1 MFSST
6 LSNRIFRSC
15 SPAVV
20 AAQRRTLNRFY
31 ASSSFSNDNNAVIH
45 NKTTTIGSNDRGGTS
60 TSTSTSV
67 VPVPMVKDTT
77 NCIRLSKLLSHDS
90 ANLTLSRRQA
100 ERHIRDGQVTLAGKV
115 VTIPQTLVAFDEI
128 SSFSAKNSSP
138 LLKLKGKP
146 VIFNPSS
153 SITSS
158 SSSST
163 DNQHERSI
171 KVWAVHK
178 VSGEV
183 VAENDPHNRPSLM
196 ERLQRSG
203 VGKSRKGGKLHL
215 KPIGRL
221 DIPTEGLMLIT
232 NDGDFSRDM
241 ELPLN
246 KLHRIYRARVHE
258 RLTSYKLD
266 RIRKGGIEFDN
277 VRYSAMKVAIEKPK
291 RSNKPTSTN
300 TWLKVTCT
308 EGKNRQIRNVFK
320 ALGLTVTRLIRIQY
334 GDYKLDTIPAGMAIP
349 VPYKS
354 VSYQKA
360 KGQLYIPSNKNKN
373 TGTDNKDKK
382 KTQTATPVKWISS
395 VQ

>member
-6 LSNRIFRSC
+6 LPNHIFRSC
-15 SPAVV
+15 SPAVAV
-20 AAQRRTLNRFY
+20 QRRTLNRFY
-31 ASSSFSNDNNAVIH
+31 ASSSFSNDNNAVI
-45 NKTTTIGSNDRGGTS
+45 NIKTTTIDNNDRDGTS

-67 VPVPMVKDTT
+67 VPVPVVKDTT

-100 ERHIRDGQVTLAGKV
+100 ERHIRDGQVTLAGKI
-115 VTIPQTLVAFDEI
+115 VTIPQTLVAYDEI
-128 SSFSAKNSSP
+128 TSISAKNSSP

-158 SSSST
+158 SST
-163 DNQHERSI
+163 DNQHEKSI

-232 NDGDFSRDM
+232 NDGDFSREM
-241 ELPLN
+241 ELPSN
-246 KLHRIYRARVHE
+246 KIHRIYRARVHG

-320 ALGLTVTRLIRIQY
+320 ALGLSVTRLIRIQY

-349 VPYKS
+349 IPYKA
-354 VSYQKA
+354 VTYQKA

-373 TGTDNKDKK
+373 TGTDKDNKKI
-382 KTQTATPVKWISS
+382 QTATPVTWISS

>member
-15 SPAVV
+15 SPAVAV
-20 AAQRRTLNRFY
+20 QRRTLNRFY
-31 ASSSFSNDNNAVIH
+31 ASSSFSNDNAVTN
-45 NKTTTIGSNDRGGTS
+45 NKTTTIDNNDRDGTS
-60 TSTSTSV
+60 TSATASTSV
-67 VPVPMVKDTT
+67 VPVSMVKDTT

-100 ERHIRDGQVTLAGKV
+100 ERHIRDGQVTLAGKI
-115 VTIPQTLVAFDEI
+115 VTIPQTLVAYDEI
-128 SSFSAKNSSP
+128 TSFSSKNSSP

-158 SSSST
+158 SST
-163 DNQHERSI
+163 DNQHEKSI

-232 NDGDFSRDM
+232 NDGDFSREM
-241 ELPLN
+241 ELPSN
-246 KLHRIYRARVHE
+246 KIHRIYRARVHG

-320 ALGLTVTRLIRIQY
+320 ALGLSVTRLIRIQY

-349 VPYKS
+349 IPYKA
-354 VSYQKA
+354 VTYQKA

-373 TGTDNKDKK
+373 TGTDKDSKII
-382 KTQTATPVKWISS
+382 QTATPVKWISS

>member
-1 MFSST
+1 MFSSS

-15 SPAVV
+15 TQAVV
-20 AAQRRTLNRFY
+20 QRRALNRFY
-31 ASSSFSNDNNAVIH
+31 ASSSISNDNNAVIN
-45 NKTTTIGSNDRGGTS
+45 NKTTTIDNDRDGTS
-60 TSTSTSV
+60 STSV
-67 VPVPMVKDTT
+67 VVPVVKDTT

-115 VTIPQTLVAFDEI
+115 VTIPQTLVAYDEI
-128 SSFSAKNSSP
+128 TSFSSKNSSP

-158 SSSST
+158 SST
-163 DNQHERSI
+163 DNQHEKSI

-232 NDGDFSRDM
+232 NDGDFSREM
-241 ELPLN
+241 ELPSN
-246 KLHRIYRARVHE
+246 KIHRIYRARVHG

-320 ALGLTVTRLIRIQY
+320 ALGLSVTRLIRIQY

-349 VPYKS
+349 IPYKA
-354 VSYQKA
+354 VTYQKA
-360 KGQLYIPSNKNKN
+360 KGQLYIPSNKKKN
-373 TGTDNKDKK
+373 TGTDKDNKKI
-382 KTQTATPVKWISS
+382 QTATPVKWISS

>member
-1 MFSST
+1 MFSSS

-15 SPAVV
+15 THAVV
-20 AAQRRTLNRFY
+20 QRRALNRFY
-31 ASSSFSNDNNAVIH
+31 ASSSISNDNNAVIN
-45 NKTTTIGSNDRGGTS
+45 NKTTTIDNDRDGTS
-60 TSTSTSV
+60 STSV
-67 VPVPMVKDTT
+67 VVPVVKDTT

-115 VTIPQTLVAFDEI
+115 VTIPQTLVAYDEI
-128 SSFSAKNSSP
+128 TSFSFKNSSP

-158 SSSST
+158 SST
-163 DNQHERSI
+163 DNQHEKSI

-232 NDGDFSRDM
+232 NDGDFSREM
-241 ELPLN
+241 ELPSN
-246 KLHRIYRARVHE
+246 KIHRIYRARVHG

-320 ALGLTVTRLIRIQY
+320 ALGLSVTRLIRIQY

-349 VPYKS
+349 IPYKA
-354 VSYQKA
+354 VTYQKA
-360 KGQLYIPSNKNKN
+360 KGQLYIPSNKKKN
-373 TGTDNKDKK
+373 TGTDKDNKKI
-382 KTQTATPVKWISS
+382 QTATPVKWISS